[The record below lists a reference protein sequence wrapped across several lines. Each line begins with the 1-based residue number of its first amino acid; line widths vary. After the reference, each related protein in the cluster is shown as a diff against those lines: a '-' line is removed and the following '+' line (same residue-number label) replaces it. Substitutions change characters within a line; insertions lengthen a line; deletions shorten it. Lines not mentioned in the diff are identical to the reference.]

1 MSPWRSRRRR
11 PFPPRQRRLLGA
23 DRRTARSSDE
33 GHGRRER
40 RELVSTTILSGYA
53 GWPGLAQVFRLTRE
67 RVIKGKATL
76 EVAYGITSLGRERAD
91 AARRL
96 GLVRRHWGIE
106 NRLHYVR
113 DVTLGEDACRVR
125 SGSAPQLLACLRN
138 AAMHLLRG
146 IDAGGNAAATRHL
159 NAKPRKAI
167 KLIQSK
173 PEN

>member
-1 MSPWRSRRRR
+1 M
-11 PFPPRQRRLLGA
+11 
-23 DRRTARSSDE
+23 
-33 GHGRRER
+33 
-40 RELVSTTILSGYA
+40 
-53 GWPGLAQVFRLTRE
+53 FRLTRQ
-67 RVIKGKATL
+67 RIIKGRTTV
-76 EVAYGITSLGRERAD
+76 EVVYGITSLSRERAD
-91 AARRL
+91 AARLL

-125 SGSAPQLLACLRN
+125 SGSAPQFLACLRN

-146 IDAGGNAAATRHL
+146 IDPENNAAATRHL

-173 PEN
+173 PKN

>member
-1 MSPWRSRRRR
+1 VRS
-11 PFPPRQRRLLGA
+11 
-23 DRRTARSSDE
+23 
-33 GHGRRER
+33 
-40 RELVSTTILSGYA
+40 LVSTTILSGYA

-67 RVIKGKATL
+67 RVIKGKTTV
-76 EVAYGITSLGRERAD
+76 EVVHGITSLTREQAD
-91 AARRL
+91 AARLL

-125 SGSAPQLLACLRN
+125 SGSAAQALACLRN
-138 AAMHLLRG
+138 VAMHLLKQ
-146 IDAGGNAAATRHL
+146 INPTNNAAATRHL

-173 PEN
+173 REN